1 MTNDQSLVEE
11 IKEKAVLRNWPK
23 LTISIA
29 WNLKLIVKLTRIEL
43 KITLLGYEFNEL
55 NIDQKYY
62 QKIKILSTIY
72 FNIKNIENYF
82 ELKSEN
88 QIFKQLSKYFAVE

>member
-11 IKEKAVLRNWPK
+11 IKEKAVFRNWPR
-23 LTISIA
+23 LTLSIA
-29 WNLKLIVKLTRIEL
+29 WSFKLIVKLTRIEL

-62 QKIKILSTIY
+62 QKIKILGTIY
-72 FNIKNIENYF
+72 FNIKT
-82 ELKSEN
+82 LK
-88 QIFKQLSKYFAVE
+88 I